1 MALTSDGAQAGADT
15 TGGGAERDE
24 AAIPVYTDRPP
35 VAPAVE
41 IRDAATATGVWD
53 AIAADADLLLGFCRA
68 VGETVPH
75 ATHAEAVAALDDV
88 GPRRAFLGASVA
100 LGKKEAHR
108 ALQNVGGGSEAV
120 TPADVRWLCQ
130 LATPVESTIAI
141 HLPDGFRD
149 TDTRTR
155 ESFLE
160 TVVALAGVYDVHL
173 VASRVDLMWLA
184 KRHRELLPR
193 VSETWN
199 RESELDTSAALEVAA
214 PGTRGGR
221 LLREIAET
229 DTETLTY
236 SEAYAALTV
245 SKGRVRQLISDLD
258 DAGAVRTYG
267 GQSDRRVELTAPG
280 REFYEDEIA
289 SQRRLSDCV
298 SDRPKFCNDSR
309 VTPRTH
315 GETAPAAETPPDGL
329 ADRVRL
335 DDLHETR
342 YLDRTTAAATLG
354 AAESGSISVVD
365 YPVDPQSDR
374 AERRW
379 HYDDGRLIISAEG
392 DNPMQ
397 VWTTLALGLADY
409 RTFDRVLTEERLRE
423 HDVLGMLEDGK
434 SVLRGMRTIGW
445 LPNDVTDYEDLVDAV
460 RDAAEE
466 LGELT
471 RDYREA
477 DDDALRSTITRH
489 ALGLAGSL
497 TQLCDLADV
506 EVVRFIKFPE
516 FSRRFDEDRSR
527 AIFRSLAIGA
537 AIGSS
542 YGHHTV
548 YRHLFEDREEKRD
561 QAFTPTVDATNP
573 TARLGGSFVL
583 AGDFAGKTDRV
594 VEDLETV
601 FAGLDPHSDAPEIR
615 LRTEVYASP
624 TRRQVRETARHV
636 LAPRDLEVTPT
647 AVSLLHGLARTSF
660 DVADAL
666 ARLEGD
672 NDGREI
678 DLREVRYALTQ
689 LAPGR
694 LLRGYDGRR
703 TTPRKILAALLD
715 ATVPLLEPDLADAA
729 GVSQESLRGHLADL
743 EAVGLVDRTDD
754 GRLKLAL
761 SDRDE
766 YEDYAPRWVQPP
778 SRPSVRAAAR
788 ALTIAREGVT
798 DAGWP
803 YDRPTDPPD
812 LREVSHAGPWVEDLA
827 PALWGLEGRDEFRDR
842 EVSRRRCRV
851 DAGPDVTQVPLADPT
866 AATDAVNGRP
876 EI

>member
-1 MALTSDGAQAGADT
+1 
-15 TGGGAERDE
+15 
-24 AAIPVYTDRPP
+24 
-35 VAPAVE
+35 
-41 IRDAATATGVWD
+41 
-53 AIAADADLLLGFCRA
+53 
-68 VGETVPH
+68 
-75 ATHAEAVAALDDV
+75 
-88 GPRRAFLGASVA
+88 
-100 LGKKEAHR
+100 
-108 ALQNVGGGSEAV
+108 V
-120 TPADVRWLCQ
+120 TLADVQWLCQ
-130 LATPVESTIAI
+130 LAESADATVAV
-141 HLPDGFRD
+141 HLPAEFRD

-155 ESFLE
+155 EAFLE

-173 VASRVDLMWLA
+173 VAPRVDLLWLA
-184 KRHRELLPR
+184 DRHRDLLPR
-193 VSETWN
+193 VSETWS
-199 RESELDTSAALEVAA
+199 REGDLDTPAALDVAA
-214 PGTRGGR
+214 PSTRGGR

-245 SKGRVRQLISDLD
+245 SKARVRQLLGDLD
-258 DAGAVRTYG
+258 EAGIVRAYG
-267 GQSDRRVELTAPG
+267 PQSDRRVELTTPG

-289 SQRRLSDCV
+289 TQRQLSECV
-298 SDRPKFCNDSR
+298 SERSNLSNDSR

-315 GETAPAAETPPDGL
+315 GETAPPAGEPPEEP

-335 DDLHETR
+335 DNLHETR

-379 HYDDGRLIISAEG
+379 HYDDDRLVVSAEG
-392 DNPMQ
+392 DNPLQ
-397 VWTTLALGLADY
+397 LWTTLALGLADY
-409 RTFDRVLTEERLRE
+409 RTFDRVLTKDRLRE
-423 HDVLGMLEDGK
+423 HDVLGMLQDGK

-445 LPNDVTDYEDLVDAV
+445 LPNDVDSYGALVDAV

-471 RDYREA
+471 RDYRES

-506 EVVRFIKFPE
+506 EVVRLVKFPE
-516 FSRRFDEDRSR
+516 FTRRFDEERSR
-527 AIFRSLAIGA
+527 EIFRSLAIGG
-537 AIGSS
+537 AIGSA

-561 QAFTPTVDATNP
+561 QALDPTVDAANP

-601 FAGLDPHSDAPEIR
+601 FSGLDPHSDAPEIR
-615 LRTEVYASP
+615 LRTEVYATPS
-624 TRRQVRETARHV
+624 RRQVRETARRV
-636 LAPRDLEVTPT
+636 LDARDLEATPV
-647 AVSLLHGLARTSF
+647 AVSLLHGLARTPF

-672 NDGREI
+672 NDGREV
-678 DLREVRYALTQ
+678 DVREVRYALTQ
-689 LAPGR
+689 LSTGR
-694 LLRGYDGRR
+694 LLRGYDGRC
-703 TTPRKILAALLD
+703 TTPRKVLGALLD
-715 ATVPLLEPDLADAA
+715 ATVPLSESDLAEAA
-729 GVSQESLRGHLADL
+729 DVTRESLREHLADL
-743 EAVGLVDRTDD
+743 EALRLVERTDD
-754 GRLKLAL
+754 GRLELGL

-778 SRPSVRAAAR
+778 SRPTVRAAAR
-788 ALTIAREGVT
+788 AITVAREDVV

-812 LREVSHAGPWVEDLA
+812 LREVSHAEPWVEDLA
-827 PALWGLEGRDEFRDR
+827 PALWGLEGREEYRDR
-842 EVSRRRCRV
+842 EVSRRRRRV
-851 DAGPDVTQVPLADPT
+851 DAGPEVTQTSLADPGDV
-866 AATDAVNGRP
+866 DAGGGGVA
-876 EI
+876 